1 MCLWIISIS
10 RAYSFSP
17 SFNLHV
23 DRNFSQICLIGLAV
37 PLSVTSPLQC
47 LVNCHSSAHSTLTQ
61 STYQAVVIP
70 WRNVCL
76 VDLKLR
82 SWHWSTFILN
92 DWEALSS
99 WDTQKIE
106 FLEPPMG
113 VGPITFQKLYLLDA
127 LTTAL
132 WWWLV
137 VSNVLFLAL
146 IMRDA
151 TPVASSENIF
161 LSISTWEHFSIIY
174 TQSKSPI
181 HIAFILWHQIVAPD
195 FNFFYSFA
203 LVLTKISNN
212 CF

>member
-10 RAYSFSP
+10 RAYRFSP
-17 SFNLHV
+17 SFPLHI
-23 DRNFSQICLIGLAV
+23 DHNFSQICLIRLTV
-37 PLSVTSPLQC
+37 SLSVTSPLQC
-47 LVNCHSSAHSTLTQ
+47 LVNCHSSAHSTLAQ
-61 STYQAVVIP
+61 SAYQAVVIP

-82 SWHWSTFILN
+82 SWHWSTFILI
-92 DWEALSS
+92 DWEAFSS
-99 WDTQKIE
+99 WNTQKIE
-106 FLEPPMG
+106 FSEPPMG
-113 VGPITFQKLYLLDA
+113 VGSIIFQKLYLVDT

-137 VSNVLFLAL
+137 VSNVIFWAV
-146 IMRDA
+146 IMCDA
-151 TPVASSENIF
+151 TPVASSKKCF
-161 LSISTWEHFSIIY
+161 LSISTWERFSIIY

-181 HIAFILWHQIVAPD
+181 HIAFILLHQTVAPD
-195 FNFFYSFA
+195 FRFFYSFA